1 MQLSK
6 IAIVAI
12 AVLFFAGC
20 TQTRPLI
27 YSQNYHDNY
36 PNLVLA
42 QLDNSDTNVD
52 ISQIEQ
58 LILSDEK
65 PGPGAY
71 AHLGILYLKAG
82 DDKTGFEYLQK
93 EAEIYPE
100 FAHFFEVIKMQ
111 YNQKTKA
118 KNEGK
123 TTKKGKK

>member
-12 AVLFFAGC
+12 TVLFFAGC
-20 TQTRPLI
+20 TRPLI

-42 QLDNSDTNVD
+42 QLDNSDANVD

-65 PGPGAY
+65 PGPGVY

-82 DDKTGFEYLQK
+82 DEKIGFEYLQK
-93 EAEIYPE
+93 EAEAYPE
-100 FAHFFEVIKMQ
+100 FARFFEVIKSQ
-111 YNQKTKA
+111 YNQSR
-118 KNEGK
+118 KNPK
-123 TTKKGKK
+123 

>member
-27 YSQNYHDNY
+27 YSQNYHNNY

-42 QLDNSDTNVD
+42 QLDNSESNMQISD
-52 ISQIEQ
+52 IEK
-58 LILSDEK
+58 LLLSDAK

-82 DDKTGFEYLQK
+82 DDKTGFDYLQK
-93 EAEIYPE
+93 EAETYPD
-100 FAHFFEVIKMQ
+100 FAHFFEVIKTQ
-111 YNQKTKA
+111 YNQSR
-118 KNEGK
+118 KNLK
-123 TTKKGKK
+123 

>member
-52 ISQIEQ
+52 IS
-58 LILSDEK
+58 
-65 PGPGAY
+65 
-71 AHLGILYLKAG
+71 
-82 DDKTGFEYLQK
+82 
-93 EAEIYPE
+93 
-100 FAHFFEVIKMQ
+100 
-111 YNQKTKA
+111 
-118 KNEGK
+118 
-123 TTKKGKK
+123 